1 MNNFVSLQYNR
12 RKFIV
17 VHRFVFECSN
27 GTGGR

>member
-1 MNNFVSLQYNR
+1 MDSFVSLWYNR

-17 VHRFVFECSN
+17 VHRFVFESSN